1 MNPLSAIVD
10 IFNAVLKQPLFN
22 VLIFLYQ
29 EIPGHDL
36 GVAIILMTI
45 VLRLILWPFAAKA
58 LHSQR
63 ALQSLQP
70 EINAIREKYKGDTQ
84 AMNAAVMEFYK
95 EKEIN
100 PLSSCLP
107 NVIQFPFL
115 IGLYTVF
122 YAGLNT
128 KHLNLLYSFV
138 PKPSHINPQ
147 FLGLIDLS
155 KHDTTFI
162 LPVLAAGLQYYQARM
177 LLPAPQ
183 YMDDSARTAR
193 MLTYVMPA
201 VTFVFA
207 LSLPAAL
214 PLYWITTTGFAIIQQ
229 RILISRDVHRLE
241 TAPITKTAA
250 KVDPVP
256 DEVAKEVVKARAKSK
271 KKKRGKK

>member
-1 MNPLSAIVD
+1 MHTVVGL
-10 IFNAVLKQPLFN
+10 FNLILKQPLFN
-22 VLIFLYQ
+22 VLIFFYQ
-29 EIPGHDL
+29 IIPGHDL
-36 GVAIILMTI
+36 GVAIIVLT
-45 VLRLILWPFAAKA
+45 VLLRLILWPFAARA

-107 NVIQFPFL
+107 NLIQLPFL
-115 IGLYTVF
+115 VALYSVF
-122 YAGLNT
+122 ISGLNT
-128 KHLNLLYSFV
+128 KHLNMLYSFV
-138 PKPSHINPQ
+138 PKPHSINPHL
-147 FLGLIDLS
+147 LGLMDLS

-162 LPVLAAGLQYYQARM
+162 LPVLAAGLQYYQSRM

-183 YMDDSARTAR
+183 YHDESAKTART
-193 MLTYVMPA
+193 LTYVMPA

-214 PLYWITTTGFAIIQQ
+214 PLYWITTTAFAIIQQ
-229 RILISRDVHRLE
+229 RVLISRDVHTLE
-241 TAPITKTAA
+241 TAPLTKPSVP
-250 KVDPVP
+250 VDPVP
-256 DEVAKEVVKARAKSK
+256 DAVATEAQGAKAKPRRK
-271 KKKRGKK
+271 KKGKK